1 MATNKKIESPK
12 ISVNVI
18 ARNEEKKIA
27 DCLISARLLADE
39 IVLIDMES
47 TDKTV
52 KIGRKY
58 ADKIYS
64 HPQVGYVEPA
74 RKFGITK
81 CRGDWVFILDADE
94 RITPIL
100 ASEIKEKIK
109 KNADSNIGAFAVPRA
124 NYNFGVWLKHG
135 GWWPDYQVRLIR
147 KSNFIDWPKKIHSF
161 PKIKGEIVNLR
172 EPFNHFAIDS
182 IEQMMERTVRYS
194 QKEVE
199 LLKRAGVKSNL
210 LVMIRKML
218 GEFYRRGIKMRGF
231 LDGVPGAIQV
241 IYQTYS
247 VFITYARLWEY
258 QHQNEK

>member
-1 MATNKKIESPK
+1 MVANKKIESPK

-39 IVLIDMES
+39 IVLVDMES

-52 KIGRKY
+52 KIGQKY

-64 HPQVGYVEPA
+64 YPQAGYVEPA
-74 RKFGITK
+74 RKFGIEK

-94 RITPIL
+94 RITPKL
-100 ASEIKEKIK
+100 ASEIKEKT
-109 KNADSNIGAFAVPRA
+109 KNADNSIGAFAIPRA

-147 KSNFIDWPKKIHSF
+147 KSHFLGWPKKIHSF
-161 PKIKGEIVNLR
+161 PKVKGKIVNLK

-182 IEQMMERTVRYS
+182 IEQMMERTIRYS
-194 QKEVE
+194 QKEAD

-231 LDGVPGAIQV
+231 LDGVPGVIQA

-247 VFITYARLWEY
+247 VFITYARLWEL
-258 QHQNEK
+258 QQKNEK